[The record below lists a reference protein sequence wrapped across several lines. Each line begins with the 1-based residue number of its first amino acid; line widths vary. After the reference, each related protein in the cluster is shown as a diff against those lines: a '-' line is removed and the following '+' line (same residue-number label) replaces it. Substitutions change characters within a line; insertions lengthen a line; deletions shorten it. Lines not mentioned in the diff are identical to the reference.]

1 MQIILC
7 LDWSWMFLQSFYYRV
22 NSLLRGVPSLG
33 LHAPTRMEHVIVWEL
48 SVDHTHLNCH
58 SLCIQSSALVRSHH
72 HGINARSYSCKYTDM
87 LNPRWCLLITLCLR
101 CVMMSLSPINGRCTG
116 CATYGPLDPLA
127 RGKTLEAGPLSFH
140 LWWHE
145 ASYNIVFIYYIQCHE
160 SSPRCGDSPHIIYYK
175 HTLSWIIT
183 L

>member
-1 MQIILC
+1 M
-7 LDWSWMFLQSFYYRV
+7 
-22 NSLLRGVPSLG
+22 G

-145 ASYNIVFIYYIQCHE
+145 ASYNIVFIYY
-160 SSPRCGDSPHIIYYK
+160 K
-175 HTLSWIIT
+175 HTMSWIIT
-183 L
+183 KMWWFSSYHLLQTYIVMNHHIVNQPRDVMILLMS